1 MNVYTTEELLE
12 ARRSIASTQS
22 KCEKALLKL
31 QPGKSQH
38 TLTARRIA
46 AFQIALELIDQALTQ
61 MTIRPEEPRDY
72 RETENL
78 TREAFWNK
86 YRPGCFEHYILHRYR
101 SRPEFVREL
110 DYVAEEDGKL
120 VAHIMYS
127 HASITADDGRVIP
140 IMVFGPVS
148 VLPEKQGKG
157 YGSRLI
163 RHTLDLAEKLGCGAV
178 AITGDPAYYHR
189 FGFVSGSALGVYYDG
204 VPRTEEAPFFMV
216 KELKAGFLQGV
227 TGVYKDPEGY
237 FTVDDDVD
245 AFDVDF
251 PLKEKKKLPGQL
263 V

>member
-1 MNVYTTEELLE
+1 MNHYTIYELLE
-12 ARRSIASTQS
+12 ARRSIASTLH

-46 AFQIALELIDQALTQ
+46 AFKIALELIDQELMR
-61 MTIRPEEPRDY
+61 MTIRREEPKDY
-72 RETENL
+72 REAEEL

-86 YRPGCFEHYILHRYR
+86 YRPGCFEHYVLHRYR
-101 SRPEFVREL
+101 SRPEFVKEL
-110 DYVAEEDGKL
+110 NYVAEEDGKL

-127 HASITADDGRVIP
+127 HAIITTDDGRVIP

-163 RHTLDLAEKLGCGAV
+163 RRTLDLAEKLGCGAV

-189 FGFVSGSALGVYYDG
+189 FGFVSGSALGVYYGG

-216 KELKAGFLQGV
+216 KELKAGFLRGV

-237 FTVDDDVD
+237 FAADDDVD
-245 AFDVDF
+245 AFDASF
-251 PLKEKKKLPGQL
+251 PPKEKKKLPGQL